1 MKDEETKEATLTL
14 NKLKKTVSINTA
26 STDFVPRY
34 LKYLF
39 EYQRIPN
46 NYKIIFTDKT
56 FENIED
62 FILKGGK
69 SESK

>member
-1 MKDEETKEATLTL
+1 MKEATLTL

-39 EYQRIPN
+39 EYRRIPN

-62 FILKGGK
+62 FILKGDK
-69 SESK
+69 NESK